1 MFEISKDLKDNFT
14 QYYDLTYKYETDCL
28 SLNLNFNK
36 SFFRDGSL
44 EPNQSISFLLKIIPF
59 TELGVKNLEGL
70 INK

>member
-1 MFEISKDLKDNFT
+1 MKLFNKKGN
-14 QYYDLTYKYETDCL
+14 
-28 SLNLNFNK
+28 LNLNFNK